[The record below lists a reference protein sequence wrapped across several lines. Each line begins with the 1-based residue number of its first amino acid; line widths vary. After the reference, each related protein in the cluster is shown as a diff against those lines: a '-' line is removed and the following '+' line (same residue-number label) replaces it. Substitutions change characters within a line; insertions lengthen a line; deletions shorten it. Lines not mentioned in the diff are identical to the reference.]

1 MNLKA
6 IIYSV
11 KLINSN
17 IKNYKYSWYWVKN
30 TATGIA
36 FAKYSAYENNMITSE
51 LGFDKENMSNKN
63 LNNIFSKLEFYNN
76 IDIS

>member
-30 TATGIA
+30 ITTGI
-36 FAKYSAYENNMITSE
+36 
-51 LGFDKENMSNKN
+51 
-63 LNNIFSKLEFYNN
+63 KLDAPDF
-76 IDIS
+76 IKKK